1 MEETEVTGLD
11 LPTLKGRSLRVTRSF
26 ADRGGYKALRVD
38 VLVPPTYD
46 SRLVRAHPTRNLV
59 EVMLEAYPERNRIH
73 ISWFSVLAKEFPGD
87 ASKEEIATFRGVGR
101 KLLCYGM
108 SLLAPMMKDRRTA
121 IVELEAAGAQ
131 CPDESVYNGWS
142 KAKIYYLLRK
152 YENTYAS
159 LKDAFAKNDMAK
171 LRRVACL
178 VRDNEDLVRYYN
190 QYGLKATGHDNGDFV
205 DMEGRLTDV
214 LASCESVRVG
224 RVTKAQREG
233 EDADRLR
240 EWVRECK
247 AVEVPV
253 ITTRW
258 GHPSILRAECVLF
271 DAAAAHPDVTHV
283 GLVSEN
289 TAPCLSPSDF
299 LTACE
304 RLRGKSVFESCY
316 PIPTGTR
323 TKNLLLRLGCST
335 LSYSGQFCLLA
346 AEQYRAIRPSVE
358 TILNAYGAK
367 FTDDPICLCEFLF
380 ITLVDNLFGDQG
392 WEHAPFVYMEQD
404 EVPIHALWLEDEWVE
419 RNLPGMCKGAA
430 EDAEMGKTPG
440 LFAIRKEKA
449 SRRRMTVAVCFL
461 LTDSFYTSGVWKDWL
476 AAAGPARG
484 RLRFFVHASEFERED
499 VDSLRKWIW
508 ECDAVEVPSVS
519 SRRDHSWLLRAEL
532 TLFDAAAAHLDVT
545 HFALVGETTVP
556 CLSPPDFLSAC
567 ENLYGKSV
575 FESSFALPTTV
586 YANELLSIF
595 ERSASSL
602 STQFCLLA
610 ADHYRAIRPRLE
622 TTLVE
627 HESES
632 DADNCVCLDEFVFVT
647 LVDHVFGDE
656 GWDHV
661 PSVRVEWDDEDWIR
675 RNLGGACRR
684 AAWNVRAGETPGMFA
699 IRDVIDSLCLRH
711 ALERG
716 GVLPTSHKT
725 SAREPFFED
734 FDASATR
741 SGGRSD
747 PAITVP
753 SFLFACTWR
762 GRKQRR
768 RDVIDGWGENY
779 FASSAKEL
787 ERPVVLLVHAS
798 HEGPIHENAK
808 TAKMTGK
815 NKRFATRY
823 PPPNDKYS
831 TDVGGG
837 VAGGADWNDSI
848 RGGFKSR
855 TRAHGERS
863 VSNMLRID
871 RNLHANLSR
880 FKMMM
885 EGSVVDPDY
894 LQPMVEELG
903 KYALKSCPLNVPQS
917 YVAELHRACLGA
929 LLFPKEARE
938 QYGCPVFAVARS
950 TSLQYLSGFDGM
962 SISPSQ
968 WRDLYAAVDAEIH
981 DRRDGEAPA
990 PDFSKR
996 AGDFDSAVALFHDS
1010 RLSEF
1015 VAEVDQVG
1023 VLQTLA
1029 SHFAKGVTREVAEAL
1044 VNAILGVAKDVY
1056 QHASGLTPFHAV
1068 ASAIAHLIV
1077 VNGPHE
1083 SAMNLDLL

>member
-1 MEETEVTGLD
+1 MSCVESKKQPSPDRASDGIELPVCKKVVDIGESLFDAGSFLEDDIRVSRGEVPANERKVVIARNRLDGWIAGILRPRSQAVTDVARQVSSSGARHRLAVSNVWRHLHAHFDRVLEECKEMHDGYGRGALLIRVHHLTQAARSVIVDWVTAGELREACLQTYWRAMMYNDQTEFVVAFCFADPADSRRKMWVSELMTKPKSDKWMEKNPEPAKLTRGEERRLCVCKDAVFCSAVCSVTSHECDVLRRSRANLDKCIKSAHALYHSGGGVPPLRCPHEWKDLFENITLNRMVTIKCSIMEETEVTGLD

-38 VLVPPTYD
+38 VLVPSTYD

-224 RVTKAQREG
+224 RVTKAQRE
-233 EDADRLR
+233 
-240 EWVRECK
+240 
-247 AVEVPV
+247 
-253 ITTRW
+253 
-258 GHPSILRAECVLF
+258 
-271 DAAAAHPDVTHV
+271 
-283 GLVSEN
+283 
-289 TAPCLSPSDF
+289 
-299 LTACE
+299 
-304 RLRGKSVFESCY
+304 
-316 PIPTGTR
+316 
-323 TKNLLLRLGCST
+323 
-335 LSYSGQFCLLA
+335 
-346 AEQYRAIRPSVE
+346 
-358 TILNAYGAK
+358 
-367 FTDDPICLCEFLF
+367 
-380 ITLVDNLFGDQG
+380 
-392 WEHAPFVYMEQD
+392 
-404 EVPIHALWLEDEWVE
+404 
-419 RNLPGMCKGAA
+419 
-430 EDAEMGKTPG
+430 
-440 LFAIRKEKA
+440 
-449 SRRRMTVAVCFL
+449 
-461 LTDSFYTSGVWKDWL
+461 DWL

-586 YANELLSIF
+586 YANELLS
-595 ERSASSL
+595 RSASSL

-725 SAREPFFED
+725 
-734 FDASATR
+734 
-741 SGGRSD
+741 
-747 PAITVP
+747 
-753 SFLFACTWR
+753 
-762 GRKQRR
+762 
-768 RDVIDGWGENY
+768 
-779 FASSAKEL
+779 
-787 ERPVVLLVHAS
+787 
-798 HEGPIHENAK
+798 
-808 TAKMTGK
+808 
-815 NKRFATRY
+815 
-823 PPPNDKYS
+823 
-831 TDVGGG
+831 
-837 VAGGADWNDSI
+837 
-848 RGGFKSR
+848 
-855 TRAHGERS
+855 
-863 VSNMLRID
+863 
-871 RNLHANLSR
+871 
-880 FKMMM
+880 
-885 EGSVVDPDY
+885 
-894 LQPMVEELG
+894 
-903 KYALKSCPLNVPQS
+903 
-917 YVAELHRACLGA
+917 
-929 LLFPKEARE
+929 
-938 QYGCPVFAVARS
+938 
-950 TSLQYLSGFDGM
+950 
-962 SISPSQ
+962 
-968 WRDLYAAVDAEIH
+968 
-981 DRRDGEAPA
+981 
-990 PDFSKR
+990 
-996 AGDFDSAVALFHDS
+996 
-1010 RLSEF
+1010 
-1015 VAEVDQVG
+1015 
-1023 VLQTLA
+1023 
-1029 SHFAKGVTREVAEAL
+1029 
-1044 VNAILGVAKDVY
+1044 
-1056 QHASGLTPFHAV
+1056 
-1068 ASAIAHLIV
+1068 IA
-1077 VNGPHE
+1077 
-1083 SAMNLDLL
+1083 

>member
-224 RVTKAQREG
+224 RVTKAQREVIDLTVAKTTFFTAGVWKDWLAGVPLGRVRVFVHASRFQG

-725 SAREPFFED
+725 SAKNEPFIPPALPTT
-734 FDASATR
+734 ASLLPPT
-741 SGGRSD
+741 
-747 PAITVP
+747 
-753 SFLFACTWR
+753 SFMYDDWALC
-762 GRKQRR
+762 
-768 RDVIDGWGENY
+768 
-779 FASSAKEL
+779 SS
-787 ERPVVLLVHAS
+787 S
-798 HEGPIHENAK
+798 
-808 TAKMTGK
+808 
-815 NKRFATRY
+815 
-823 PPPNDKYS
+823 S
-831 TDVGGG
+831 
-837 VAGGADWNDSI
+837 S
-848 RGGFKSR
+848 KSR
-855 TRAHGERS
+855 TSGD
-863 VSNMLRID
+863 MYTTD
-871 RNLHANLSR
+871 LHIN
-880 FKMMM
+880 
-885 EGSVVDPDY
+885 PC
-894 LQPMVEELG
+894 Q
-903 KYALKSCPLNVPQS
+903 
-917 YVAELHRACLGA
+917 
-929 LLFPKEARE
+929 
-938 QYGCPVFAVARS
+938 
-950 TSLQYLSGFDGM
+950 
-962 SISPSQ
+962 
-968 WRDLYAAVDAEIH
+968 
-981 DRRDGEAPA
+981 
-990 PDFSKR
+990 
-996 AGDFDSAVALFHDS
+996 
-1010 RLSEF
+1010 
-1015 VAEVDQVG
+1015 
-1023 VLQTLA
+1023 
-1029 SHFAKGVTREVAEAL
+1029 
-1044 VNAILGVAKDVY
+1044 
-1056 QHASGLTPFHAV
+1056 
-1068 ASAIAHLIV
+1068 
-1077 VNGPHE
+1077 
-1083 SAMNLDLL
+1083 

>member
-38 VLVPPTYD
+38 VLVPRRT
-46 SRLVRAHPTRNLV
+46 TR

-224 RVTKAQREG
+224 RVTKAQRE
-233 EDADRLR
+233 
-240 EWVRECK
+240 
-247 AVEVPV
+247 
-253 ITTRW
+253 
-258 GHPSILRAECVLF
+258 
-271 DAAAAHPDVTHV
+271 
-283 GLVSEN
+283 
-289 TAPCLSPSDF
+289 
-299 LTACE
+299 
-304 RLRGKSVFESCY
+304 
-316 PIPTGTR
+316 
-323 TKNLLLRLGCST
+323 
-335 LSYSGQFCLLA
+335 
-346 AEQYRAIRPSVE
+346 
-358 TILNAYGAK
+358 
-367 FTDDPICLCEFLF
+367 
-380 ITLVDNLFGDQG
+380 
-392 WEHAPFVYMEQD
+392 
-404 EVPIHALWLEDEWVE
+404 
-419 RNLPGMCKGAA
+419 
-430 EDAEMGKTPG
+430 
-440 LFAIRKEKA
+440 
-449 SRRRMTVAVCFL
+449 
-461 LTDSFYTSGVWKDWL
+461 DWL

-586 YANELLSIF
+586 YANELLS
-595 ERSASSL
+595 RSASSL

-725 SAREPFFED
+725 
-734 FDASATR
+734 
-741 SGGRSD
+741 
-747 PAITVP
+747 
-753 SFLFACTWR
+753 
-762 GRKQRR
+762 
-768 RDVIDGWGENY
+768 
-779 FASSAKEL
+779 
-787 ERPVVLLVHAS
+787 
-798 HEGPIHENAK
+798 
-808 TAKMTGK
+808 
-815 NKRFATRY
+815 
-823 PPPNDKYS
+823 
-831 TDVGGG
+831 
-837 VAGGADWNDSI
+837 
-848 RGGFKSR
+848 
-855 TRAHGERS
+855 
-863 VSNMLRID
+863 
-871 RNLHANLSR
+871 
-880 FKMMM
+880 
-885 EGSVVDPDY
+885 
-894 LQPMVEELG
+894 
-903 KYALKSCPLNVPQS
+903 
-917 YVAELHRACLGA
+917 
-929 LLFPKEARE
+929 
-938 QYGCPVFAVARS
+938 
-950 TSLQYLSGFDGM
+950 
-962 SISPSQ
+962 
-968 WRDLYAAVDAEIH
+968 
-981 DRRDGEAPA
+981 
-990 PDFSKR
+990 
-996 AGDFDSAVALFHDS
+996 
-1010 RLSEF
+1010 
-1015 VAEVDQVG
+1015 
-1023 VLQTLA
+1023 
-1029 SHFAKGVTREVAEAL
+1029 
-1044 VNAILGVAKDVY
+1044 
-1056 QHASGLTPFHAV
+1056 
-1068 ASAIAHLIV
+1068 IA
-1077 VNGPHE
+1077 
-1083 SAMNLDLL
+1083 